1 MRHDGQPDLLG
12 NLKRDIER
20 RNAGRAAGVASD
32 PHLDAD
38 DQVAVRVDEA
48 YALTGI
54 DEPQIGGLSDHDART
69 ECKDAGKRDIEERQD
84 AERRGFDDM
93 PPEAMKI
100 ARPRAA
106 GIDKGRRAAVARDL
120 AGVDPERG
128 AAPID
133 MRVQI
138 DKPRRDDQA
147 AHNDAPR
154 ALAPQITPDGHNTTA
169 PAGNS

>member
-1 MRHDGQPDLLG
+1 
-12 NLKRDIER
+12 
-20 RNAGRAAGVASD
+20 
-32 PHLDAD
+32 
-38 DQVAVRVDEA
+38 
-48 YALTGI
+48 
-54 DEPQIGGLSDHDART
+54 
-69 ECKDAGKRDIEERQD
+69 
-84 AERRGFDDM
+84 M

-100 ARPRAA
+100 AGPRAA

-147 AHNDAPR
+147 AHIDNLGAVAPY
-154 ALAPQITPDGHNTTA
+154 ISPDGRNLAAAEYNIRDLVARIRRIDDPAASENEIRHA
-169 PAGNS
+169 PAPALPQRGYPG